1 MATVDLDELA
11 KALRG
16 EMLLVTSMK
25 RGDELEWIACG
36 GIIVYPNG
44 RIEFQK
50 QGVNPHDVTAVIRH
64 MSTLAPVAPDP
75 GLREAIAK
83 AIWDADMGYAT
94 SIAWPPLS
102 SFRKGKTERVADAV
116 LSVLAERGVR

>member
-75 GLREAIAK
+75 GLREAIREAVK
-83 AIWDADMGYAT
+83 AGMLEEKDRLKDGSVKEIFDST
-94 SIAWPPLS
+94 T
-102 SFRKGKTERVADAV
+102 KAV
-116 LSVLAERGVR
+116 LAVLAERGVR

>member
-1 MATVDLDELA
+1 MATVDLDGLA

-75 GLREAIAK
+75 GLREEIAK
-83 AIWDADMGYAT
+83 RIKAVEHSELVDLGYVEAIT
-94 SIAWPPLS
+94 N
-102 SFRKGKTERVADAV
+102 AV
-116 LSVLAERGVR
+116 LAVLAERGVR

>member
-1 MATVDLDELA
+1 METEQEYWNR
-11 KALRG
+11 LRRAAIAC
-16 EMLLVTSMK
+16 LSTSLRHGSPAMM
-25 RGDELEWIACG
+25 DVLCELERA
-36 GIIVYPNG
+36 VYDG
-44 RIEFQK
+44 MTET
-50 QGVNPHDVTAVIRH
+50 V
-64 MSTLAPVAPDP
+64 APVAPDP

-102 SFRKGKTERVADAV
+102 SFRKGKTERIADAV

>member
-75 GLREAIAK
+75 GLREAVFK
-83 AIWDADMGYAT
+83 AIDDSIWAGRGSEVVTAT
-94 SIAWPPLS
+94 
-102 SFRKGKTERVADAV
+102 DAV